1 MLTHFH
7 QQLTMAKPTTG
18 ARLRKTFHYPSDDD
32 DDNPSAEVLDE
43 QGACAHH
50 FPPRSIVE
58 TRQNPTNNSK
68 TEQETL
74 ITTLALQNTTRNKT
88 THRLLTAIPPLSSI
102 PFLLALLLPPS
113 STSTTPT
120 PSRLLSLL
128 GLTSLLATAYTL
140 HALDTTETGL
150 SFLDNYHHHT
160 QTTPKPKPT
169 VIPRKKRKDGLL
181 GSSAGKEKSPL
192 TQHLPHLNTALAF
205 LALITGLLERFR
217 LSDTAASAAVSPVL
231 LGALPGVVYG
241 VVIGA
246 KVVMAGVDPA
256 RELGGLRYGYKGA

>member
-1 MLTHFH
+1 
-7 QQLTMAKPTTG
+7 MAKPTTG
-18 ARLRKTFHYPSDDD
+18 ARLRKTFQYPSDDED
-32 DDNPSAEVLDE
+32 DSPSAQILDE
-43 QGACAHH
+43 QGVR
-50 FPPRSIVE
+50 PPLPSAVHLRNE
-58 TRQNPTNNSK
+58 TRRTPTNHSE

-74 ITTLALQNTTRNKT
+74 ITTLALQNTSRNQT
-88 THRLLTAIPPLSSI
+88 THRFLVAIPPLSSV

-113 STSTTPT
+113 TTSTTPT

-150 SFLDNYHHHT
+150 PFLDNYHHHT
-160 QTTPKPKPT
+160 PTTPKPKPT
-169 VIPRKKRKDGLL
+169 IIPRKKRKDGLL
-181 GSSAGKEKSPL
+181 GSSAGTEKSPL
-192 TQHLPHLNTALAF
+192 TQHLPHLNTALAL